1 MAIFI
6 KFAEHFTMKPIFAF
20 LFLISANYT
29 YSQSMKINLWPEG
42 SIPLSIKNNI
52 QEQAVSTDIVRI
64 GKVQVPQIEVYLPN
78 KKSATG
84 QAVIV
89 CPGGGYSILAYDWEG
104 TDIAKLL
111 NANGIAAFV
120 LKYRL
125 PDSLSSTAPD
135 QVPLMDAKQAM
146 RIVREKAASWNINTN
161 KIGIMGFSAGGHLAS
176 TLSTHFEKDTRPDF
190 SILIYPVISMDKNIA
205 HMGSR
210 NNLIGKHPTDAMI
223 KLYSNEL
230 QVAVNT
236 PPTFLI
242 HATDDDGV
250 PVENSLLYYQA
261 LIKNKVPAEMH
272 IYPTG
277 GHGFGLANG
286 NRSLESWP
294 SLMIEWMRGLK

>member
-1 MAIFI
+1 M
-6 KFAEHFTMKPIFAF
+6 KHLFT
-20 LFLISANYT
+20 LLILVSTINSF
-29 YSQSMKINLWPEG
+29 SQTMKINLWPEG

-52 QEQAVSTDIVRI
+52 QEQSISTDIVRI

-78 KKSATG
+78 KKGATG
-84 QAVIV
+84 QAVII

-104 TDIAKLL
+104 TDIAKLF
-111 NANGIAAFV
+111 NAHGIAAFV

-135 QVPLMDAKQAM
+135 QVPLLDAKQAM
-146 RIVREKAASWNINTN
+146 RIVRSRADEWNINPD

-176 TLSTHFEKDTRPDF
+176 TLSTHFEETTKPNF

-210 NNLIGKHPTDAMI
+210 NNLIGKHPSDEMI

-230 QVAVNT
+230 QITPKT
-236 PPTFLI
+236 PPTFI
-242 HATDDDGV
+242 VHATDDNGV
-250 PVENSLLYYQA
+250 PVENSLYYYQG
-261 LIKNKVPAEMH
+261 LKKNGVPAEMH

-277 GHGFGLANG
+277 GHGFGLALG
-286 NRSLESWP
+286 KGALASWP
-294 SLMIEWMRGLK
+294 SLMIAWMKELR

>member
-1 MAIFI
+1 
-6 KFAEHFTMKPIFAF
+6 MKTIFAL
-20 LFLISANYT
+20 LFLIST
-29 YSQSMKINLWPEG
+29 THTFSQSMKINLWPEG
-42 SIPLSIKNNI
+42 NIPLSIKNNL
-52 QEQAVSTDIVRI
+52 QEQAISTDIVRI

-78 KKSATG
+78 KRSVTG
-84 QAVIV
+84 QAVII

-104 TDIAKLL
+104 TDVAKLL
-111 NANGIAAFV
+111 NARGIAAIV

-146 RIVREKAASWNINTN
+146 RIVRERAASWNINPN
-161 KIGIMGFSAGGHLAS
+161 KVGIMGFSAGGHLAS
-176 TLSTHFEKDTRPDF
+176 TLSTHFEEETKPNF
-190 SILIYPVISMDKNIA
+190 SILIYPVISMDKSIA

-210 NNLIGKHPTDAMI
+210 NNLIGKQPTEEMT

-230 QVAVNT
+230 QVNANT

-242 HATDDDGV
+242 HATDDQSV

-261 LIKNKVPAEMH
+261 LKKNKVPTEMH
-272 IYPTG
+272 IYPAG

-294 SLMIEWMRGLK
+294 LLLIEWMRGLK

>member
-1 MAIFI
+1 
-6 KFAEHFTMKPIFAF
+6 MKPFFAL
-20 LFLISANYT
+20 LFLLFTSNSF
-29 YSQSMKINLWPEG
+29 SQSMKINLWPEG
-42 SIPLSIKNNI
+42 KIPLRINNTI
-52 QEQAVSTDIVRI
+52 QEESISTDIIRI
-64 GKVQVPQIEVYLPN
+64 GKVQIPQIEVYLPN

-84 QAVIV
+84 QGVII

-104 TDIAKLL
+104 TDVAKLL

-125 PDSLSSTAPD
+125 PDSLSSTAPN
-135 QVPLMDAKQAM
+135 QVPLMDAQQAM
-146 RIVREKAASWNINTN
+146 RMVREKASQWNIQPN
-161 KIGIMGFSAGGHLAS
+161 KIGIMGFSAGGHLAA

-190 SILIYPVISMDKNIA
+190 SILIYPVISMDKNIT

-210 NNLIGKHPTDAMI
+210 TNLIGKNPTDAMI

-230 QVAVNT
+230 HVTGKT
-236 PPTFLI
+236 PPSFLI

-261 LIKNKVPAEMH
+261 LKKNKVPAEMH
-272 IYPTG
+272 IYPFG

-286 NRSLESWP
+286 NKSLDSWP
-294 SLMIEWMRGLK
+294 RLMINWLKGLK

>member
-1 MAIFI
+1 
-6 KFAEHFTMKPIFAF
+6 MKPFFAL
-20 LFLISANYT
+20 LFLLFTSNSF
-29 YSQSMKINLWPEG
+29 SQSMKINLWPEG
-42 SIPLSIKNNI
+42 KIPLRINNTI
-52 QEQAVSTDIVRI
+52 QEESISTDIIRI
-64 GKVQVPQIEVYLPN
+64 GKVQIPQIEVYLPN

-84 QAVIV
+84 QGVII

-104 TDIAKLL
+104 TDVAKLL

-125 PDSLSSTAPD
+125 PDSLSSTAPN
-135 QVPLMDAKQAM
+135 QVPLIDAKQAM
-146 RIVREKAASWNINTN
+146 RLVREKASEWNILPN
-161 KIGIMGFSAGGHLAS
+161 KIGIMGFSAGGHLAA

-190 SILIYPVISMDKNIA
+190 SILIYPVISMDKNIT

-210 NNLIGKHPTDAMI
+210 NNLIGKHPTDDMI

-230 QVAVNT
+230 HVTGKT
-236 PPTFLI
+236 PPSFLI

-261 LIKNKVPAEMH
+261 LKKNKVPAEMH
-272 IYPTG
+272 IYPFG

-286 NRSLESWP
+286 NKSLDSWP
-294 SLMIEWMRGLK
+294 RLMINWLKGLK

>member
-1 MAIFI
+1 
-6 KFAEHFTMKPIFAF
+6 MKPIFAF

-104 TDIAKLL
+104 TDVAKLL
-111 NANGIAAFV
+111 NAQGIAAFV

-125 PDSLSSTAPD
+125 PDSLSSTAPE

-146 RIVREKAASWNINTN
+146 RIVREKAADWNINPN

-230 QVAVNT
+230 QVSVNT

-286 NRSLESWP
+286 NRSLGSWP
-294 SLMIEWMRGLK
+294 SLMIEWMKGLNNKY

>member
-1 MAIFI
+1 MKLF
-6 KFAEHFTMKPIFAF
+6 FALLF
-20 LFLISANYT
+20 LFSTINSF
-29 YSQSMKINLWPEG
+29 SQSMKINLWPEG

-52 QEQAVSTDIVRI
+52 QEQTVSTDIVRI

-84 QAVIV
+84 QAVII

-104 TDIAKLL
+104 TDVAKLL
-111 NANGIAAFV
+111 NAHGIAAIV

-135 QVPLMDAKQAM
+135 KVPLMDAQQAIRM
-146 RIVREKAASWNINTN
+146 VREKAASWNIQPN
-161 KIGIMGFSAGGHLAS
+161 KIGIMGFSAGGHLAA
-176 TLSTHFEKDTRPDF
+176 TLSTQFEKDTRPDF
-190 SILIYPVISMDKNIA
+190 SILIYPVISMDKSIA

-210 NNLIGKHPTDAMI
+210 NNLIGKHPTDEMI

-230 QVAVNT
+230 QVTTNT
-236 PPTFLI
+236 PPSFLI
-242 HATDDDGV
+242 HASDDDAV
-250 PVENSLLYYQA
+250 PVENSLYYYQA
-261 LIKNKVPAEMH
+261 LNKNNVPTEMH
-272 IYPTG
+272 IYPKG

-294 SLMIEWMRGLK
+294 RLMIEWLSGLK

>member
-1 MAIFI
+1 M
-6 KFAEHFTMKPIFAF
+6 KHLFT
-20 LFLISANYT
+20 LLILVSTINSF
-29 YSQSMKINLWPEG
+29 SQTMKINLWPEG

-52 QEQAVSTDIVRI
+52 QEQSISTDIVRI

-78 KKSATG
+78 KKGATG
-84 QAVIV
+84 QAVII

-104 TDIAKLL
+104 TDIAKLF
-111 NANGIAAFV
+111 NAHGIAAFV

-135 QVPLMDAKQAM
+135 QVPLLDAKQAM
-146 RIVREKAASWNINTN
+146 RIVRSRADEWNINPD

-176 TLSTHFEKDTRPDF
+176 TLSTHFDETTKPNF

-210 NNLIGKHPTDAMI
+210 NNLIGKHPSDEMI

-230 QVAVNT
+230 QITPKT
-236 PPTFLI
+236 PPTFIL
-242 HATDDDGV
+242 HATDDNGV
-250 PVENSLLYYQA
+250 PVENSLYYYQG
-261 LIKNKVPAEMH
+261 LKKNGVPAEMH

-277 GHGFGLANG
+277 GHGFGLALG
-286 NRSLESWP
+286 KGALASWP
-294 SLMIEWMRGLK
+294 SLMIAWMKELR

>member
-1 MAIFI
+1 
-6 KFAEHFTMKPIFAF
+6 MKSIFAL
-20 LFLISANYT
+20 LFLLST
-29 YSQSMKINLWPEG
+29 THTFSQSMKINLWPEG
-42 SIPLSIKNNI
+42 NIPLSIKNNL
-52 QEQAVSTDIVRI
+52 QEQAISTDIVRI

-78 KKSATG
+78 KRSVTG
-84 QAVIV
+84 QAVII

-104 TDIAKLL
+104 TDVAKLL
-111 NANGIAAFV
+111 NAHGIAAIV

-146 RIVREKAASWNINTN
+146 RIVREKAASWNINPN
-161 KIGIMGFSAGGHLAS
+161 KIGVMGFSAGGHLAS
-176 TLSTHFEKDTRPDF
+176 TLSTHFEEETKPNF
-190 SILIYPVISMDKNIA
+190 SILIYPVISMDKSIA

-210 NNLIGKHPTDAMI
+210 NNLIGKQPSEEMA

-230 QVAVNT
+230 QVTANT

-242 HATDDDGV
+242 HATDDQSV

-261 LIKNKVPAEMH
+261 LKKNKVPTEMH
-272 IYPTG
+272 IYPAG

-294 SLMIEWMRGLK
+294 VLLIEWMKGLK

>member
-135 QVPLMDAKQAM
+135 QIPLMDAKQAM
-146 RIVREKAASWNINTN
+146 RIVREKAAGWNINPN

-230 QVAVNT
+230 QVSVNT

-286 NRSLESWP
+286 NRSLGSWP

>member
-1 MAIFI
+1 
-6 KFAEHFTMKPIFAF
+6 MKSIFAL
-20 LFLISANYT
+20 LFLLST
-29 YSQSMKINLWPEG
+29 THTFSQSMKINLWPEG
-42 SIPLSIKNNI
+42 NIPLSIKNNL
-52 QEQAVSTDIVRI
+52 QEQAISTDIVRI

-78 KKSATG
+78 KRSVTG
-84 QAVIV
+84 QAVII

-104 TDIAKLL
+104 TDVAKLL
-111 NANGIAAFV
+111 NAHGIAAIV

-146 RIVREKAASWNINTN
+146 RIVREKAASWNINPN

-176 TLSTHFEKDTRPDF
+176 TLSTHFEEETKPNF
-190 SILIYPVISMDKNIA
+190 SILIYPVISMDKSIA

-210 NNLIGKHPTDAMI
+210 NNLIGKQPSEEMA

-230 QVAVNT
+230 QVTTNT

-242 HATDDDGV
+242 HATDDQSV

-261 LIKNKVPAEMH
+261 LKKNKVPTEMH
-272 IYPTG
+272 IYPAG

-294 SLMIEWMRGLK
+294 VLLIEWMRGLK

>member
-1 MAIFI
+1 
-6 KFAEHFTMKPIFAF
+6 MKPFFALLFF
-20 LFLISANYT
+20 LSTNNSF
-29 YSQSMKINLWPEG
+29 SQSMKINLWPEG

-52 QEQAVSTDIVRI
+52 QEQTISTDIVRI

-84 QAVIV
+84 QAVII

-104 TDIAKLL
+104 TDVAKLL
-111 NANGIAAFV
+111 NAHGIAAIV

-135 QVPLMDAKQAM
+135 KVPLMDAQQAM
-146 RIVREKAASWNINTN
+146 RMVREKASGWNIQSN

-190 SILIYPVISMDKNIA
+190 SILIYPVISMDKSVA

-210 NNLIGKHPTDAMI
+210 NNLIGKHPTDEMI

-230 QVAVNT
+230 QVTTNT
-236 PPTFLI
+236 PPSFII
-242 HATDDDGV
+242 HASDDDGV
-250 PVENSLLYYQA
+250 PVENSLFYYQA
-261 LIKNKVPAEMH
+261 LQKNNVPTEMH
-272 IYPTG
+272 IYPKG

-294 SLMIEWMRGLK
+294 RLMIEWMSGLK

>member
-1 MAIFI
+1 
-6 KFAEHFTMKPIFAF
+6 MKTIIAL
-20 LFLISANYT
+20 LFLLSTSNLF
-29 YSQSMKINLWPEG
+29 SQSMKINLWPEG
-42 SIPLSIKNNI
+42 NIPLSIKNNL

-78 KKSATG
+78 KRSVTG
-84 QAVIV
+84 QAVII

-104 TDIAKLL
+104 TDVAKLL
-111 NANGIAAFV
+111 NAHGIAAIV

-146 RIVREKAASWNINTN
+146 RIVREKAASWNINPN

-176 TLSTHFEKDTRPDF
+176 TLSTHFEEETKPNF
-190 SILIYPVISMDKNIA
+190 SILIYPVISMDKSIA
-205 HMGSR
+205 HLGSR
-210 NNLIGKHPTDAMI
+210 NNLIGKQPSEEMA

-230 QVAVNT
+230 QVTANT

-242 HATDDDGV
+242 HATDDQSV

-261 LIKNKVPAEMH
+261 LKKNKVPTEMH
-272 IYPTG
+272 IYPAG

-294 SLMIEWMRGLK
+294 ILLIEWMRGLK

>member
-1 MAIFI
+1 
-6 KFAEHFTMKPIFAF
+6 
-20 LFLISANYT
+20 
-29 YSQSMKINLWPEG
+29 MKINLWPEG
-42 SIPLSIKNNI
+42 SIPLHIKNNI

-146 RIVREKAASWNINTN
+146 RIAREKAASWNINPN

-176 TLSTHFEKDTRPDF
+176 TLSTHFEQDTRPNF

-230 QVAVNT
+230 QVSVNT

-242 HATDDDGV
+242 HASDDDGV
-250 PVENSLLYYQA
+250 PVENSLLFYQA

-286 NRSLESWP
+286 NKSLESWP
-294 SLMIEWMRGLK
+294 SLMIEWMKGLNNKY

>member
-1 MAIFI
+1 
-6 KFAEHFTMKPIFAF
+6 MKSI
-20 LFLISANYT
+20 LTLLIILST
-29 YSQSMKINLWPEG
+29 THTFSQSMKINLWPEG
-42 SIPLSIKNNI
+42 NIPLSIKNNL
-52 QEQAVSTDIVRI
+52 QEQAISTDIVRI

-78 KKSATG
+78 KRSVTG
-84 QAVIV
+84 QAVII

-104 TDIAKLL
+104 TDVAKLL
-111 NANGIAAFV
+111 NAHGIAAIV

-125 PDSLSSTAPD
+125 PDSLSSTSPD

-146 RIVREKAASWNINTN
+146 RIVREKAASWNINPN

-176 TLSTHFEKDTRPDF
+176 TLSTHFEEETKPNF
-190 SILIYPVISMDKNIA
+190 SILIYPVISMDKSIA

-210 NNLIGKHPTDAMI
+210 NNLIGKQPSEEMA

-230 QVAVNT
+230 QVTANT

-242 HATDDDGV
+242 HATDDQSV

-261 LIKNKVPAEMH
+261 LKKNKVPTEMH
-272 IYPTG
+272 IYPAG

-294 SLMIEWMRGLK
+294 VLLIEWMRGLK